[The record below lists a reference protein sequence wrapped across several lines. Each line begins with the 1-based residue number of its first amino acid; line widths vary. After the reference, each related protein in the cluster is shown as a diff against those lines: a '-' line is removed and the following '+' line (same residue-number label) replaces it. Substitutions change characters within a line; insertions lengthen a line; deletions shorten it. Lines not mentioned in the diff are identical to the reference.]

1 MAETKIH
8 YMHDIHSGA
17 ELIFCDNSAI
27 SYPLHNHVS
36 VFTVGMVLEGS
47 VLLRVGQSSKIYG
60 KDQIF
65 AILPY
70 VPHSITAKE
79 NYSLL
84 SLCIRK
90 DILSRDG
97 CSWEKIGN
105 CEDTDRSRGF
115 QKNKPEP
122 DDSFPELSLF
132 C

>member
-70 VPHSITAKE
+70 VPH
-79 NYSLL
+79 
-84 SLCIRK
+84 
-90 DILSRDG
+90 LSR
-97 CSWEKIGN
+97 IHI
-105 CEDTDRSRGF
+105 
-115 QKNKPEP
+115 
-122 DDSFPELSLF
+122 
-132 C
+132 

>member
-47 VLLRVGQSSKIYG
+47 VSLRVGQSSKIYG
-60 KDQIF
+60 KDQI
-65 AILPY
+65 LPSFRMY
-70 VPHSITAKE
+70 RIV
-79 NYSLL
+79 L
-84 SLCIRK
+84 R
-90 DILSRDG
+90 
-97 CSWEKIGN
+97 
-105 CEDTDRSRGF
+105 
-115 QKNKPEP
+115 QKRIIH
-122 DDSFPELSLF
+122 